1 MVPRLATFAV
11 DKGFWYSIPDHLA
24 DSVELGRIVRVP
36 LSGRRTRGY
45 VVEVVEERPGP
56 LKAIAG
62 TSGDYPVFDA
72 KLLQALIWAAH
83 HYVAP
88 LSVMLDRTAP
98 PNLPRVATEP
108 KLERV
113 AEASANHPLMAV
125 ARQAAAGKR
134 RPVSA
139 IVARSGPEDWLP
151 LIAPVLANSRS
162 VMVVVSTAAEAT
174 ALYDLARRLFGV
186 RAVQA
191 SGDVDRELT
200 LAWVA
205 AQGPGRVIIGTPR
218 IAAWQFPQLSLSVVL
233 EEGRRAMKDRQTP
246 TIHVRELLIQRAR
259 LEGFSL
265 AFMGPTPSL
274 EVLAAGAEVARVGR
288 RAWSLVEVV
297 DRREEPP
304 GAGYLSERALAAL
317 RGIRRGGGRSLVF
330 THRRLGDE
338 SMRCTNCR
346 AVRICGV
353 CGSRLGRAS
362 SCRRCGEEA
371 GKCRRCSS
379 DSFESM
385 GTVPERLASAI
396 NRAFGETVAGS
407 GSTSLPV
414 SVGSESDLAGL
425 GRFDLAV
432 VADADGLIHAQHFR
446 AGEEALRILGR
457 LGNAVATGSGK
468 RLMIQTSMPDS
479 DVISTMRSGDPIPY
493 LERLLVE
500 RARDRLPP
508 AEAMMAVELRG
519 VVEASDATA
528 ALHLDGVTS
537 VLGPAEVEQGQRWLL
552 QGDLRRA
559 KIELRSLVQT
569 WRDRGVT
576 VRLDAD
582 PIDL

>member
-24 DSVELGRIVRVP
+24 DQIELGTIVRVP

-45 VVEVVEERPGP
+45 VVEVVHERPGP

-72 KLLQALIWAAH
+72 KLLQALVWAAN

-98 PNLPRVATEP
+98 PNLPRAATEP
-108 KLERV
+108 KLEKV
-113 AEASANHPLMAV
+113 AEASGDHPLMAV
-125 ARQAAAGKR
+125 ASQAAAGKR

-139 IVARSGPEDWLP
+139 IVARSKPEDWLP
-151 LIAPVLANSRS
+151 LMAPVLANSRS
-162 VMVVVSTAAEAT
+162 AMVVVSTAAEAN
-174 ALYDLARRLFGV
+174 ALYEVAGQLFGV

-191 SGDVDRELT
+191 SGDVDRDLT
-200 LAWVA
+200 RAWVA

-218 IAAWQFPQLSLSVVL
+218 IASWRFPQLSLSVVL

-246 TIHVRELLIQRAR
+246 TIHVRELLLQRAR

-274 EVLAAGAEVARVGR
+274 EVLAAGAEVASVGR

-317 RGIRRGGGRSLVF
+317 RGTKRSGGRSLVF

-338 SMRCTNCR
+338 SMRCTSCR
-346 AVRICGV
+346 AVRICAV
-353 CGSRLGRAS
+353 CGSRLSRAS

-371 GKCRRCSS
+371 GDCRRCGS

-396 NRAFGETVAGS
+396 NRSFGERVAGP
-407 GSTSLPV
+407 GTTSLPI
-414 SVGSESDLAGL
+414 SVGSESDLAGQ

-432 VADADGLIHAQHFR
+432 VADADGLILAQHFR

-457 LGNAVATGSGK
+457 IGNAVATGSGK

-508 AEAMMAVELRG
+508 AKAMMAVELRG
-519 VVEASDATA
+519 VVETNEATS

-559 KIELRSLVQT
+559 KVELRSLVQT